1 MFKKA
6 LTMNGHGKRKTALA
20 ARMRTPAFGALALR
34 SALAGLLA
42 IGAAGAAEA
51 AIGADTIA
59 PLSLRWTATG
69 QSALDRHQ
77 TEAAIDAFETALAV
91 DPKNGHAFVGLAHA
105 YVAEGLPGRAI
116 KYYREAL
123 ALDPNDLGALEDQGK
138 ALVSRGAVE
147 RAKANLARIKTLCA
161 GECAPA
167 KRLEVAI
174 ATPLPVAK
182 TAAVDVPKPV
192 SAKN

>member
-1 MFKKA
+1 MH
-6 LTMNGHGKRKTALA
+6 GHLKRMIA
-20 ARMRTPAFGALALR
+20 AT
-34 SALAGLLA
+34 LAGLIPVLA
-42 IGAAGAAEA
+42 SPVAAAT
-51 AIGADTIA
+51 GADTIA

-69 QSALDRHQ
+69 QTALDRNQ
-77 TEAAIDAFETALAV
+77 PAAAIDAFETALAV
-91 DPKNGHAFVGLAHA
+91 DPKNTHAFVGMAHA

-138 ALVSRGAVE
+138 ALVSRGAVD

-161 GECAPA
+161 GECAAA

-174 ATPLPVAK
+174 ATPAPIAK
-182 TAAVDVPKPV
+182 MAAVEVSTKPAT
-192 SAKN
+192 AKN

>member
-6 LTMNGHGKRKTALA
+6 MTMDVQGKPVATVVLGILVASLA
-20 ARMRTPAFGALALR
+20 V
-34 SALAGLLA
+34 S
-42 IGAAGAAEA
+42 AGAAT
-51 AIGADTIA
+51 GADTIA

-69 QSALDRHQ
+69 QTALDRNQ
-77 TEAAIDAFETALAV
+77 PAAAIDAFETALAV
-91 DPKNGHAFVGLAHA
+91 DPKNTRAFVGMAHA

-147 RAKANLARIKTLCA
+147 RAKTNLARIKTLCA
-161 GECAPA
+161 GECAAA

-174 ATPLPVAK
+174 ATPVPVAK
-182 TAAVDVPKPV
+182 TAAVEITKPAT
-192 SAKN
+192 AKN

>member
-1 MFKKA
+1 MLKKA
-6 LTMNGHGKRKTALA
+6 MTMDGHCKYMAT
-20 ARMRTPAFGALALR
+20 LALGI
-34 SALAGLLA
+34 LTAGLA
-42 IGAAGAAEA
+42 STAGAAT
-51 AIGADTIA
+51 GADTVA

-69 QSALDRHQ
+69 QSALDRNQ
-77 TEAAIDAFETALAV
+77 PAAAIDAFETALAV
-91 DPKNGHAFVGLAHA
+91 DPKNTRAFVGMGHA
-105 YVAEGLPGRAI
+105 YVAQGLPGRAI

-161 GECAPA
+161 GECAAA

-174 ATPLPVAK
+174 ATPVPVAK
-182 TAAVDVPKPV
+182 TAAVEVPKPAT
-192 SAKN
+192 AKN

>member
-1 MFKKA
+1 MTNTYRKRTITLA
-6 LTMNGHGKRKTALA
+6 LGMLA
-20 ARMRTPAFGALALR
+20 ACTVAGVAAMA
-34 SALAGLLA
+34 SAAT
-42 IGAAGAAEA
+42 
-51 AIGADTIA
+51 GADTIA

-69 QSALDRHQ
+69 QAALDRNQ
-77 TEAAIDAFETALAV
+77 PAAAIDAFETALAV
-91 DPKNGHAFVGLAHA
+91 DPKNSHAFVGLAHA

-123 ALDPNDLGALEDQGK
+123 ALDPNDLAALEDQGK

-147 RAKANLARIKTLCA
+147 RARANLARIKTLCA
-161 GECAPA
+161 GECAAA

-174 ATPLPVAK
+174 ATPVPVAK
-182 TAAVDVPKPV
+182 TAAAEVPTKPA

>member
-1 MFKKA
+1 MQGQGKH
-6 LTMNGHGKRKTALA
+6 LTI
-20 ARMRTPAFGALALR
+20 LALGI
-34 SALAGLLA
+34 SAAVLAGPVS
-42 IGAAGAAEA
+42 A

-69 QSALDRHQ
+69 QAALDRNQ
-77 TEAAIDAFETALAV
+77 PEAAINAFETALAV
-91 DPKNGHAFVGLAHA
+91 DPKNTHAFLGMAHA
-105 YVAEGLPGRAI
+105 YVAGGLPGHAI

-138 ALVSRGAVE
+138 ALVSRGAVD

-161 GECAPA
+161 GECAAA

-174 ATPLPVAK
+174 AMPVPIAK
-182 TAAVDVPKPV
+182 TAAVEAPKPV
-192 SAKN
+192 TAKN